1 MQKFSYKLKTF
12 IKAVSIIA
20 EQRSLELRTET
31 KSGSGIRFEL
41 FKPKSSIPENFWV
54 VHTEHEAA
62 KRITSRQ
69 DYKKA
74 AYELNVT
81 MDEFIKILE
90 QEK

>member
-12 IKAVSIIA
+12 IKAIEVIA
-20 EQRSLELRTET
+20 KQKGLELRMVN
-31 KSGSGIRFEL
+31 KKGSGIRFEL
-41 FKPKSSIPENFWV
+41 FRPNASLPENLWV

-74 AYELNVT
+74 AYELNIT
-81 MDEFIKILE
+81 LEEFAEVLE